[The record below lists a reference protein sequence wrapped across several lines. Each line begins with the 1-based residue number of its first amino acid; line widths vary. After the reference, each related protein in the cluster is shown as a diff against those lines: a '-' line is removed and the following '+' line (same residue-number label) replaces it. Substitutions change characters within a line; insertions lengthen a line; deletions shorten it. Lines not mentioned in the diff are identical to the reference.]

1 MRANIPQTN
10 VVATDAR
17 LPERKGL
24 KVFHENADIPTVD
37 VPPRTNG
44 EGSASRNQMSRG
56 AAAMGVRARINSAAL
71 AIFLM
76 VALAMTMVFA
86 MPNGA
91 LADEAGADGIET
103 PTEQPVEAGD
113 EPVEEGSA
121 TEGTDG
127 TPGEQADESTNEG
140 EQPVVEEDVEGDSA
154 TVPVA
159 LDAIGDS
166 GVNTLAE
173 AGQWTSDPDTHDD
186 WYSGEDGISTGDNA
200 GDSTRNT
207 GRIWTDKSVYTSD
220 VTLTSQSGEATFEIK
235 NDEGTALVGLSAL
248 SSAANISGQTTIN
261 QPLDIVLVLDRS
273 GSMDDGYLTGYTYST
288 AYSPNEG
295 WGDNTRYYALN
306 DDGSYAEIEERRSGF
321 GNRDFDGWY
330 LNGVRVFPKTSA
342 NDDDASH
349 IQFYT
354 RTQTSVRIDR
364 AMESAVSNFIDTVA
378 KENAGKNPEQQHRV
392 SIVSYSSNA
401 DAYNAGS
408 WRDPQYFVNC
418 TEGDNVNGLKSY
430 VTGLTY
436 SGGTEA
442 ETGFREAQN
451 IINGN
456 GMGDGARPE
465 AKKVVIFFTDGM
477 PGDGDRVEND
487 NAGQSVNIAR
497 EMKTAGVSIYS
508 VGVFQGA
515 NPNDL
520 SGTGDQE
527 HDANYFMNAVSSNYP
542 SASSSNTNNAW
553 ADFSNNCTLGER
565 AEGNYYFAADNADA
579 LNDVFQSIYD
589 DFGSGATSPIESND
603 NIGGEPVGYL
613 TFIDTLGDYTEVKNF
628 KSIVFAG
635 EEFTQVSATPSGDG
649 STTTYVFQGS
659 VDNGNDEGVVYPG
672 SHSLSDIKITVTHG
686 TTAQQGDTVEV
697 QIPSTML
704 PMRLYTAVSNTV
716 DGETTTTTEVL
727 PAYPIRVYY
736 TVGLKDGLVDAE
748 GNLDAS
754 QIDGGYIESHTD
766 ADGNVFFYSND
777 YDGGNV
783 GTTTAT
789 FTPADTNSFY
799 YFTADTP
806 LYESESTDNPARTY
820 NPGTTY
826 YYQRSYYANDAMHTE
841 WVSIVAAEGQMDS
854 YVDVASDGTYYIK
867 KDSPRLTR
875 ATEFEAAKDEN
886 TTETAGDSIKP
897 SWVNDQV
904 VVTLGNNGKIAY
916 PVSGDLQIAKTVDWG
931 TTGAVHNDKEFTY
944 TVDLGNANS
953 GGAAD
958 IQGDFDYIKYNAQ
971 GQPVDAGGN
980 QQQVDEGAEPAAT
993 GQIADGGTLTL
1004 KNGER
1009 VVVKGLPS
1017 DTAFTVTENAEAG
1030 YTAANTVEGT
1040 VSENGAV
1047 AAGTIASSDTI
1058 EVAYTNTYN
1067 VTSTSL
1073 ADGSLHGTKVLT
1085 GRDWKDGESFTFTL
1099 SAVTPNAPMPD
1110 EPSVTLTNTDQTN
1123 YTENE
1128 EVTFSFGE
1136 IKYSSVGKYVY
1147 LIRETEGAESGLTY
1161 SGAVYRVTVN
1171 VTDNGEGNLAA
1182 SIESMY
1188 RTFND
1193 DSTSTGQDETLW
1205 PSIDDRNAVFTN
1217 NFLGDDVATANI
1229 TGTKSFTDHT
1239 SGTTLDI
1246 NDFQF
1251 TIAAVTQG
1259 APMPAQ
1265 TEVGNNGVGGIT
1277 FGNIQF
1283 GIDDIDKTYEYEVRE
1298 VIPAGATDN
1307 GDGTSTLNGMTYDNT
1322 AKTVSI
1328 AVTQDQSTGSVVATV
1343 NGNDF
1348 EFTNSYRASSVTTE
1362 GAADGLQITKQLDG
1376 AAGAEGQF
1384 KFTMVAANNET
1395 RDAIANGSVTGIEA
1409 DGNVMT
1415 SPAIAKDGSANILFD
1430 NLTFTRPGTYTFNVT
1445 ETQSAPNTAW
1455 KYDNHTYQVAFH
1467 VDDVDGQLVIA
1478 DPITTS
1484 GSATFL
1490 NTYEASMNYD
1500 NEAGGVLF
1508 SKTLNGRALTANQ
1521 FEFTVTT
1528 PDGDAASAEK
1538 LDEATTT
1545 LANRY
1550 GAADGVAALWRGIA
1564 GLTFDQDDAGQ
1575 TYTFVVSETNNGTDG
1590 DGYTYD
1596 STSVTVAIAVSDD
1609 GDGSMSTV
1617 TTVTKGDQKTTYSS
1631 KDFVRGDASTYPTA
1645 AFANSYDAADA
1656 DPVSVSFE
1664 KQLTGR
1670 DWKDSD
1676 SFEFTLSADT
1686 DGSQG
1691 VTGDDLAAAMPET
1704 TTAAVS
1710 GADADKTFSFGDFTF
1725 TKVGTY
1731 AYNVGETQPA
1741 ANTDTAGVTYD
1752 DSIAV
1757 VTFTVTDPGTGK
1769 LQVSTGISGVPLND
1783 ETGAGVFEN
1792 TYTYTPATLEQNTD
1806 TGIGV
1811 QKNVTGAP
1819 NTEDFSF
1826 TAAFNADD
1834 VKNTGSAEN
1843 IEGLTD
1849 GKLTATI
1856 SDDFTAGETKAADF
1870 GTVTFKAPGV
1880 YVFDVTEDNTTTAAG
1895 WNYDNSTKQIVVTV
1909 ADNLEGELVAS
1920 VEGNDPLFYNTYYNP
1935 DDAKDV
1941 TSDKGDG
1948 SFAGVGDTLT
1958 YTIDWVNNAVDKNGV
1973 PQPAMVTITD
1983 EVPTGTT
1990 LVEGSVKSTVEPTS
2004 LTVQDGTIIWTLGS
2018 EDEPLQPGA
2027 AGTVSFEVTVN
2038 EDAVAAGQI
2047 ENTAEVK
2054 IGNNDP
2060 QLTNKVVT
2068 DTAKKESAPAEGD
2081 TDGIQ
2086 VGDVL
2091 TYTIDYQNTAD
2102 EDGTVTVTD
2111 TLPESL
2117 TYVGVPEG
2125 ATAPSVSTDGQTLT
2139 WTIENVPAGQ
2149 GGTIT
2154 FTARVNENA
2163 VTTSVDNKATIQV
2176 GDNSYTTNTTTDGTA
2191 DTGTLTISKTI
2202 VPAEGTQVDT
2212 GKSFE
2217 FTVSVKDVAG
2227 NPLNGTYG
2235 NLTFENGVAT
2245 IGLRHGESCSIQGL
2259 PAGANYTVTEAVT
2272 PAYTPNESEM
2282 SGPIEAGGE
2291 AIAAFENTYTVEP
2304 KSYDAQGDL
2313 NITKVLTGRDM
2324 TQGEFQ
2330 AVITGDAAAMVRAGL
2345 AEEGAEGEVSATVNF
2360 PAAAEG
2366 VAATINPL
2374 AGVTFIKADADAGTQ
2389 LVYTIS
2395 ELVPKE
2401 GEPGY
2406 NKAMTYDGTVYT
2418 VTLWAT
2424 DNLDGTLT
2432 IHTSIKVDG
2441 GEVVEWSYTD
2451 ENGEPAGSPTVGFEN
2466 TYNGPTDPG
2475 ELVGSTD
2482 LGVSKTIDNRGW
2494 YTGETF
2500 GFTLTGVSAVDTAG
2514 NPIGTVP
2521 MPEGAIEGVASLT
2534 LSDALMQS
2542 NFGSIKFEQAGTYVY
2557 QIKEAAGG
2565 DSSLTYDKS
2574 VYTVT
2579 VTVGET
2585 FDGTLAVSS
2594 IMEKTVGVDGT
2605 ELEEPEAVAD
2615 KVAAFTNVFDTSTVR
2630 GTYELTGTKSIDGR
2644 AFREGDSFTFNV
2656 SATEG
2661 TPMPDGVD
2669 EDGNVTITPAEGTE
2683 VNFSFGTIPFTQTGE
2698 YVYTV
2703 SEAAGSDDR
2712 IAYDAT
2718 IYTVTLSVTDADNN
2732 GTFEVAPSVAVD
2744 AVAVEGGLVWTN
2756 RYTPEA
2762 TDSVT
2767 VAATKNLKGAQLANG
2782 QFTFLVTGPDGATL
2796 VYTNGEGT
2804 EPNEDGVSSSTF
2816 DILDGAVYT
2825 AEGEYVYTVSEVSDG
2840 QPGVTYDATVYQLT
2854 VSVTEDTANDKLVAT
2869 TSIKA
2874 DTDNDGAF
2882 ETDADAIVFN
2892 NGYVLNPTS
2901 VVPQVTKVV
2910 DGAGYVMGEGDFTFD
2925 MTVTDPEGGQTT
2937 ATAVNAADGSVT
2949 FGAVTFDQEGTYTI
2963 AVNEQLPEG
2972 VIADNPVADGMTYDT
2987 HTVTYTY
2994 DVNRDLST
3002 NTLVWALADVDGAE
3016 MFTNTYTSSTPVPGS
3031 EGAVQIAGTKS
3042 IDGRDM
3048 TEDDVFTF
3056 VLTNKATGQTAA
3068 TATNAGTDFSFNLG
3082 YTNADFTENAVLN
3095 DEGKLTETITYTVSE
3110 VNGGE
3115 TIDGV
3120 LYDGNS
3126 YEVTVT
3132 LTDDGKGHIDA
3143 QVGYPAGSE
3152 NGLAFENIY
3161 TGSDVTSQTIAVGKT
3176 LVGRDMAEGEFSF
3189 ELQAYDPTTGTMGDK
3204 VASTTNDAAANGVR
3218 GNVAFGA
3225 LSYTADMLD
3234 GAASKT
3240 FYYAVTEVKG
3250 TDENITYNQNGNVF
3264 YAGVTVTNDGQGNL
3278 SSTVTYYTDATCTTA
3293 IEDASQ
3299 APCFVNA
3306 YTPDSIQVPVMGFKS
3321 TSTVDA
3327 APLPENLTFGYE
3339 IVNVNDPAER
3349 YVGTSPANGAIDAA
3363 ITVDGTGT
3371 FTYRITEVNGG
3382 TTTGGITYDG
3392 SVYYLVLDVKTNVST
3407 GAYEYT
3413 TRYFL
3418 GDPNND
3424 GTPVDTV
3431 SFNNIYGDE
3440 VGATLDLSATKTL
3453 SGAAFEQLSPFGFTV
3468 TETTNGMDKVVATGT
3483 TNGASG
3489 TTAEVD
3495 LSTISYSFRVEQ
3507 PDEPVVD
3514 EGETTPDEQ
3523 QPADGEETEG
3533 EQGTEGTT
3541 PDQPAEGTEPGTDQ
3555 PGTETGG
3562 ATEPEQPSGGEGE
3575 TTQPDQPTEGETT
3588 EPGGAGEV
3596 VEPPAAGGET
3606 GEVVEP
3612 VEPVVPETPV
3622 EETPAQPE
3630 VTEEPAAPEA
3640 PAEGDVAAASITD
3653 LFVASEAIAD
3663 DVDAEVYTGAVVDE
3677 TAAAA
3682 ADETAPVIDETA
3694 PVVSETAPAAETE
3707 TAPTAALEPRVV
3719 SSDLGLHT
3727 YVISE
3732 NIPSGAVQNDDG
3744 TYTYEG
3750 VTYDSHSYVV
3760 TVDVQAPYDAATQT
3774 VTMTAT
3780 IKSIDC
3786 YDVFGN
3792 VVPET
3797 VAGSDGCDNVTFANS
3812 YYASTPAKLGG
3823 TDIQAS
3829 KTLTGRDMADKEFS
3843 FTIAAAADNPD
3854 GTLNGTTVAVGTST
3868 AAKANEAS
3876 AISFGELTFSK
3887 PGTYYF
3893 SLTEDNAGDTVNGV
3907 TYSTR
3912 RVRVQRDGDGQLRRH
3927 AVGNRELPRGRH
3939 GVHQR
3944 VQGEHEHERDV

>member
-1 MRANIPQTN
+1 MT
-10 VVATDAR
+10 
-17 LPERKGL
+17 G
-24 KVFHENADIPTVD
+24 
-37 VPPRTNG
+37 
-44 EGSASRNQMSRG
+44 GSFGSGN
-56 AAAMGVRARINSAAL
+56 NSA
-71 AIFLM
+71 
-76 VALAMTMVFA
+76 TY
-86 MPNGA
+86 
-91 LADEAGADGIET
+91 AGARG
-103 PTEQPVEAGD
+103 
-113 EPVEEGSA
+113 
-121 TEGTDG
+121 
-127 TPGEQADESTNEG
+127 
-140 EQPVVEEDVEGDSA
+140 
-154 TVPVA
+154 
-159 LDAIGDS
+159 
-166 GVNTLAE
+166 
-173 AGQWTSDPDTHDD
+173 
-186 WYSGEDGISTGDNA
+186 NA
-200 GDSTRNT
+200 
-207 GRIWTDKSVYTSD
+207 
-220 VTLTSQSGEATFEIK
+220 Q
-235 NDEGTALVGLSAL
+235 
-248 SSAANISGQTTIN
+248 
-261 QPLDIVLVLDRS
+261 
-273 GSMDDGYLTGYTYST
+273 
-288 AYSPNEG
+288 
-295 WGDNTRYYALN
+295 
-306 DDGSYAEIEERRSGF
+306 
-321 GNRDFDGWY
+321 
-330 LNGVRVFPKTSA
+330 
-342 NDDDASH
+342 
-349 IQFYT
+349 
-354 RTQTSVRIDR
+354 
-364 AMESAVSNFIDTVA
+364 
-378 KENAGKNPEQQHRV
+378 
-392 SIVSYSSNA
+392 
-401 DAYNAGS
+401 
-408 WRDPQYFVNC
+408 
-418 TEGDNVNGLKSY
+418 
-430 VTGLTY
+430 
-436 SGGTEA
+436 
-442 ETGFREAQN
+442 
-451 IINGN
+451 
-456 GMGDGARPE
+456 
-465 AKKVVIFFTDGM
+465 KVVIFFTDGE
-477 PGDGDRVEND
+477 PNHGSGFDEDVAAD
-487 NAGQSVNIAR
+487 AID
-497 EMKTAGVSIYS
+497 TAYVLKQDDVTIYS
-508 VGVFQGA
+508 IGVMSGA
-515 NPNDL
+515 DPSDTTTEFNR
-520 SGTGDQE
+520 
-527 HDANYFMNAVSSNYP
+527 YMNAVSSKYR
-542 SASSSNTNNAW
+542 NARANGNW
-553 ADFSNNCTLGER
+553 NRLTLGNPDND
-565 AEGNYYFAADNADA
+565 AQYYYAADSSES
-579 LNDVFQSIYD
+579 LNSIFEAIRES
-589 DFGSGATSPIESND
+589 FGSGATSPIESTD

-613 TFIDTLGDYTEVKNF
+613 TFTDILGDYTEVKNF

-635 EEFTQVSATPSGDG
+635 QEFEQVSATPSGDG

-704 PMRLYTAVSNTV
+704 PMRLYTAESNTV
-716 DGETTTTTEVL
+716 DGETTTTTDVL

-736 TVGLKDGLVDAE
+736 TVGLKDELFNTE

-754 QIDGGYIESHTD
+754 KIDGVYIESHTD
-766 ADGNVFFYSND
+766 ADGNVYFYSND
-777 YDGGNV
+777 YDGNNV

-789 FTPADTNSFY
+789 FTPATTNSFY
-799 YFTADTP
+799 YFTEDTP
-806 LYESESTDNPARTY
+806 LYTSESTDNPASNY
-820 NPGTTY
+820 EPGSTY
-826 YYQRSYYANDAMHTE
+826 YYQRSYYADNQVHTE

-854 YVDVASDGTYYIK
+854 YVDAASDGTYYIK

-875 ATEFEAAKDEN
+875 ATEFEATKDEN
-886 TTETAGDSIKP
+886 TTGTANDSIKP
-897 SWVNDQV
+897 TWVGGQV
-904 VVTLGNNGKIAY
+904 IVTLGNNGKVAY
-916 PVSGDLQIAKTVDWG
+916 PVSGDLQISKTVDWG
-931 TTGAVHNDKEFTY
+931 TTGTEHNDKDFTY
-944 TVDLGNANS
+944 TVDLGNVNN

-958 IQGDFDYIKYNAQ
+958 IQGSFDYIKYNAQ
-971 GQPVDAGGN
+971 AQPVDADGN
-980 QQQVDEGAEPAAT
+980 PQQVAEGDEPVAT
-993 GQIADGGTLTL
+993 GQIADGDTVTL
-1004 KNGER
+1004 KNNER
-1009 VVVKGLPS
+1009 VVIKGLPS
-1017 DTAFTVTENAEAG
+1017 NTAFTVTERAEAG
-1030 YTAANTVEGT
+1030 YTASNTVNGT
-1040 VSENGAV
+1040 ASDNGAV
-1047 AAGTIASSDTI
+1047 ATGTIASNNTI
-1058 EVAYTNTYN
+1058 EVAYTNTYT
-1067 VTSTSL
+1067 VASTNL
-1073 ADGSLHGTKVLT
+1073 ADGSLHGTKILT

-1099 SAVTPNAPMPD
+1099 NAVTPNAPLP
-1110 EPSVTLTNTDQTN
+1110 ENSSVTLTNTDQTN
-1123 YTENE
+1123 YADNQ
-1128 EVTFSFGE
+1128 EVPFAFGA
-1136 IKYSSVGKYVY
+1136 IQYVSAGKYVY
-1147 LIRETEGAESGLTY
+1147 TIQETEGTEYGLAY
-1161 SGAVYRVTVN
+1161 SNAVYRVTVN
-1171 VTDNGEGNLAA
+1171 VVDDGAGKLTA
-1182 SIESMY
+1182 SVESMY
-1188 RTFND
+1188 RTFD
-1193 DSTSTGQDETLW
+1193 DEGTSAGQDETQW
-1205 PSIDDRNAVFTN
+1205 PSIDNGNAVFTN
-1217 NFLGDDVATANI
+1217 KFLGNDVAIANI
-1229 TGTKSFTDHT
+1229 TGTKSFTDYT

-1265 TEVGNNGVGGIT
+1265 TQVGNNGTGGIT
-1277 FGNIQF
+1277 FADIQF
-1283 GIDDIDKTYEYEVRE
+1283 GIDNIGNTYEYDIRE

-1322 AKTVSI
+1322 AKSVSI

-1343 NGNDF
+1343 TGNDF
-1348 EFTNSYRASSVTTE
+1348 KFTNSYRASSVTTE
-1362 GAADGLQITKQLDG
+1362 GATDGLQITKQLDG

-1384 KFTMVAANNET
+1384 EFTMVAANDET
-1395 RDAIANGSVTGIEA
+1395 RDAIANGSVTGIDA
-1409 DGNVMT
+1409 DGNVKT
-1415 SPAIAKDGSANILFD
+1415 SPAIEKDGSANILFD

-1445 ETQSAPNTAW
+1445 ETQNAPNKAW

-1467 VDDVDGQLVIA
+1467 VDDVDGQLVIV

-1484 GSATFL
+1484 GSTIFL
-1490 NTYEASMNYD
+1490 NVYEASMNYD
-1500 NEAGGVLF
+1500 DEAGGVIF

-1521 FEFTVTT
+1521 FNFTVTT
-1528 PDGDAASAEK
+1528 LDGDTASADK
-1538 LDEATTT
+1538 LAEATTT

-1550 GAADGVAALWRGIA
+1550 GAADGVAALWRGVA

-1575 TYTFVVSETNNGTDG
+1575 TYTFVVSETNNGIDG

-1596 STSVTVAIAVSDD
+1596 STPVTVAIAVSDD

-1617 TTVTKGDQKTTYSS
+1617 TTVTKGDQGTPYSS
-1631 KDFVRGDASTYPTA
+1631 EDFDRSEVSTYPTA
-1645 AFANSYDAADA
+1645 AFVNSYDAADA
-1656 DPVSVSFE
+1656 DPASVNFE

-1670 DWKDSD
+1670 DWKDTD
-1676 SFEFTLSADT
+1676 SFEFTLTPNTAD
-1686 DGSQG
+1686 SQR
-1691 VTGDDLAAAMPET
+1691 VTADDLAAAMPET
-1704 TTAAVS
+1704 TIATVS
-1710 GADADKTFSFGDFTF
+1710 GVDADKTFSFGDFTF

-1731 AYNVGETQPA
+1731 AYNVVETRPA
-1741 ANTDTAGVTYD
+1741 AGTDTAGVTYD

-1769 LQVSTGISGVPLND
+1769 LQVSTHISGVPLND

-1811 QKNVTGAP
+1811 QKTVTGAP

-1856 SDDFTAGETKAADF
+1856 SDDFAAGETKAADF

-1880 YVFDVTEDNTTTAAG
+1880 YVFDVTEDNTTIAAG

-1941 TSDKGDG
+1941 TSNKGDG
-1948 SFAGVGDTLT
+1948 SFAGVGDRLT
-1958 YTIDWVNNAVDKNGV
+1958 YTIDWVNNAVDENGV
-1973 PQPAMVTITD
+1973 PQPAVVTITD
-1983 EVPTGTT
+1983 VVPTGTT
-1990 LVEGSVKSTVEPTS
+1990 LVADSISD
-2004 LTVQDGTIIWTLGS
+2004 DGEYDAATNKITWTLGS
-2018 EDEPLQPGA
+2018 EDELLQPGA
-2027 AGTVSFEVTVN
+2027 AGTVSFEVTVT

-2054 IGNNDP
+2054 IGDNDP
-2060 QLTNKVVT
+2060 KQTNKVVT
-2068 DTAKKESAPAEGD
+2068 DTAQKESAPAEGD

-2091 TYTIDYQNTAD
+2091 TYTIYYQNTAD
-2102 EDGTVTVTD
+2102 KDGTVTVTD

-2117 TYVGVPEG
+2117 TYVGVPGG
-2125 ATAPSVSTDGQTLT
+2125 ADEPSVSEDGQTLT
-2139 WTIENVPAGQ
+2139 WTIEDVSAGQ

-2163 VTTSVDNKATIQV
+2163 TTVAVENTATIKV
-2176 GDNSYTTNTTTDGTA
+2176 GENEYTTNTTTDGTA

-2374 AGVTFIKADADAGTQ
+2374 AGVTFTKADADAGTQ

-2432 IHTSIKVDG
+2432 IHTSIATDG
-2441 GEVVEWSYTD
+2441 GEAVEWAYTD
-2451 ENGEPAGSPTVGFEN
+2451 EGGNPLGNPTVGFKNE
-2466 TYNGPTDPG
+2466 YNGPTEPG
-2475 ELVGSTD
+2475 TLEGKTD
-2482 LGVSKTIDNRGW
+2482 LLVSKTIENRGW
-2494 YTGETF
+2494 YTGESF
-2500 GFTLTGVSAVDTAG
+2500 SFTLEAVSGPEGV
-2514 NPIGTVP
+2514 TVP
-2521 MPEGAIEGVASLT
+2521 MPEGAVDGRATVVLT
-2534 LSDALMQS
+2534 GDMPTS
-2542 NFGSIKFEQAGTYVY
+2542 NFGDIAFNEEGTYVY
-2557 QIKEAAGG
+2557 KISEVTGS
-2565 DSSLTYDKS
+2565 DSSMTYDKS

-2585 FDGTLAVSS
+2585 LDGTLLVNST
-2594 IMEKTVGVDGT
+2594 MEKMTDAEGV
-2605 ELEEPEAVAD
+2605 ELETPEPMTD
-2615 KVAAFTNVFDTSTVR
+2615 KIAAFTNMFDATTVR
-2630 GTYELTGTKSIDGR
+2630 GTYDLTGTKHFDGR
-2644 AFREGDSFTFNV
+2644 TFVEGDSFTFSV
-2656 SATEG
+2656 SAAEG

-2669 EDGNVTITPAEGTE
+2669 ENGNVTINPIEGEDAT
-2683 VNFSFGTIPFTQTGE
+2683 VDFGTISFTQTGE
-2698 YVYTV
+2698 YTYTV
-2703 SEAAGSDDR
+2703 SEAEGDDP
-2712 IAYDAT
+2712 AVNYDTASK
-2718 IYTVTLSVTDADNN
+2718 TVTLIVTDEDNN
-2732 GTFEVAPSVAVD
+2732 GTFEVTPVFSTGD
-2744 AVAVEGGLVWTN
+2744 TLVWTN
-2756 RYTPEA
+2756 SVKAPEA
-2762 TDSVT
+2762 TEPLT
-2767 VAATKNLKGAQLANG
+2767 AIQATKNLSGAQLGDG
-2782 QFTFLVTGPDGATL
+2782 QFTFLVQAQNGAPMGNSLPAVFNGAGSEPDE
-2796 VYTNGEGT
+2796 N
-2804 EPNEDGVSSSTF
+2804 DVSSSTF
-2816 DILDGAVYT
+2816 DVLSDVVYDAQGT
-2825 AEGEYVYTVSEVSDG
+2825 YTYLVSEVNDG
-2840 QPGVTYDATVYQLT
+2840 QVGVTYDEAVYQIT
-2854 VSVTEDTANDKLVAT
+2854 VNVTVGEGNKLVAT
-2869 TSIKA
+2869 PTIQRG
-2874 DTDNDGAF
+2874 TVDGAGVF
-2882 ETDADAIVFN
+2882 TSEGDADAIVFTN
-2892 NGYVLNPTS
+2892 SFAATPTS
-2901 VVPQVTKVV
+2901 VTPQVAKVIS
-2910 DGAGYVMGEGDFTFD
+2910 GAGHALVESEFTFD
-2925 MTVTDPEGGQTT
+2925 MTVTDPEGNQTT
-2937 ATAVNAADGSVT
+2937 ASMTNAGDGTVLFESVE
-2949 FGAVTFDQEGTYTI
+2949 FASEGTYTI
-2963 AVNEQLPEG
+2963 AISERLPEG
-2972 VIADNPVADGMTYDT
+2972 VTAENPVVDGMTYDT
-2987 HTVTYTY
+2987 HTVTYIY

-3002 NTLVWALADVDGAE
+3002 NTLVWTLVSVDGAE
-3016 MFTNTYTSSTPVPGS
+3016 TFTNGYASTTDS
-3031 EGAVQIAGTKS
+3031 EGSVEIAGTKS
-3042 IDGRDM
+3042 LDGRDM
-3048 TEDDVFTF
+3048 TEEDVFTF
-3056 VLTNKATGQTAA
+3056 VLTNKATGAVAA
-3068 TATNAGTDFSFNLG
+3068 TATNTGSDFSFKLG
-3082 YTNADFTENAVLN
+3082 YTNADFSENATYN
-3095 DEGKLTETITYTVSE
+3095 AEGLLTETITYTVSE
-3110 VNGGE
+3110 LNGGD

-3120 LYDGNS
+3120 LYDAAS

-3143 QVGYPAGSE
+3143 QVGYPAGFE
-3152 NGLAFENIY
+3152 NGLAFTNTY

-3250 TDENITYNQNGNVF
+3250 TDENITYNQNGNMF

-3306 YTPDSIQVPVMGFKS
+3306 YTPDSIQVPVTGFKS

-3339 IVNVNDPAER
+3339 IVNVNDPVER

-3382 TTTGGITYDG
+3382 TTTGGITYDDA
-3392 SVYYLVLDVKTNVST
+3392 VYYLVLDVTTNAST

-3418 GDPNND
+3418 GDPNNG

-3440 VGATLDLSATKTL
+3440 VGATLDLSSTKTL

-3575 TTQPDQPTEGETT
+3575 TTQPDQPTEGGTT

-3854 GTLNGTTVAVGTST
+3854 GTTAGTTVAVGTST

-3907 TYSTR
+3907 TYSTASFAFS
-3912 RVRVQRDGDGQLRRH
+3912 VEVTDNYDGTLSATVVYPEGGMAFTNAYKVNTSTSVTFAGTKTLVGRDMADKEFSFTVTELMPDGTGELVAGGQNAAAGDREASAITFAPIKYTEPGEHDYVIAEVNGGTEKDGVTYDATVFNAHVSVTDNLDGTMSTAVTYSVGDVPCDAIAFENVYSNDGATATVTPEASKTLTGRDMKDGEFAFVVTDQATGKVVSNGRNTADGTVAFDAITLTTEGDYEFVISEVNNRQDGVTYDDATFRMLVSATDDGKGGLSAEVSYPDGKPAFANSYKEPEKPKPAEPEVPKTGDDGMNLAGAAALGLGGLGAALVGGGALLRRR
-3927 AVGNRELPRGRH
+3927 ASR
-3939 GVHQR
+3939 
-3944 VQGEHEHERDV
+3944 